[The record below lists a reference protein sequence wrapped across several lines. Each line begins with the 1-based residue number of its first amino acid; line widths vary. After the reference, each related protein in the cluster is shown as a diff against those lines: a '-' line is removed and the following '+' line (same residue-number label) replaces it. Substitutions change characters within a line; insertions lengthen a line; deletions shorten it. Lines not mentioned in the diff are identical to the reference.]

1 MRILGIE
8 TSCDDTAASLIETDG
23 KYMTILAERTASQ
36 IEVHKMYGG
45 VVPEVAGRK
54 HAEQIIP
61 VIDVVIKNHG
71 KPDIIAVTAG
81 PGLMTGLL
89 VGTEIAKSLSYLW
102 DIPVVP
108 VNHIDG
114 HIHTSMLPEQVP
126 EGTFDLRQIVFPALA
141 LTVSGGHTELVL
153 MKSHTEFEK
162 IGGTRDDAAGECFDK
177 VGKLIGIDYPG
188 GPKISALAEQGRRDA
203 ITFPR
208 PMIDSDNAD
217 MSFSGLKTAALY
229 WLRDNDLADN
239 THRHC
244 EERGTSDA
252 AISDNEKDRHTSATA
267 TVRDDETSIT
277 KEDFCASLEAAI
289 GDLLVSKT
297 VKSVKQFEPKTVLL
311 VGGVSANTYL
321 RESLRQALPNTNLL
335 IAPRKYGMD
344 NATMIA
350 LAGYFIYQN
359 EGATPWQEIQA
370 DPQWRIWS

>member
-23 KYMTILAERTASQ
+23 VTMTILAERTASQ

-61 VIDVVIKNHG
+61 VIDEVIKDHG

-89 VGTEIAKSLSYLW
+89 VGTEIAKTLSYLW

-126 EGTFDLRQIVFPALA
+126 EGTFDLRQIEFPALA

-188 GPKISALAEQGRRDA
+188 GPKISALAEEGDRSA
-203 ITFPR
+203 IPFPR
-208 PMIDSDNAD
+208 PMIDSDDFD

-229 WLRDNDLADN
+229 WLRDHSLAATKTVHNFAALPSGFHGTRNDQEI
-239 THRHC
+239 T
-244 EERGTSDA
+244 
-252 AISDNEKDRHTSATA
+252 TA
-267 TVRDDETSIT
+267 
-277 KEDFCASLEAAI
+277 DFCASLETAI

-297 VKSVKQFEPKTVLL
+297 IKAAKKFKPKTVLL
-311 VGGVSANTYL
+311 VGGVSANTFL
-321 RESLRQALPNTNLL
+321 RESLRSTLSDTTLQ

-350 LAGYFIYQN
+350 LAGFFRYA
-359 EGATPWQEIQA
+359 EDGATPWQEVQA
-370 DPQWRIWS
+370 NPQWRVWS